1 MSQVRQLL
9 PMPSKGDLP
18 LPKDGLP
25 RLSSVFDPRSVEDL
39 NAVVPDSA
47 PKLQTAHPPQV
58 GPLQSD
64 SRSIATLSPSCRGQR
79 GTAANASANVY
90 VVRQEEI

>member
-9 PMPSKGDLP
+9 PTPGKGDLP

-25 RLSSVFDPRSVEDL
+25 RLSCAFDPQSVEDL
-39 NAVVPDSA
+39 NAVVPDNA

-58 GPLQSD
+58 GLLQ
-64 SRSIATLSPSCRGQR
+64 
-79 GTAANASANVY
+79 
-90 VVRQEEI
+90 